1 MQYPQKDLFKLD
13 DEDMSWQEFTTLLAG
28 LMPETPLGQI
38 IQIRSEEDEEILKNF
53 TFEQHR
59 IRDDWRNR
67 QVQQMIDEMSKDEVM
82 KQIKEMFTSMCS

>member
-38 IQIRSEEDEEILKNF
+38 IQIRSEEDEEVLKNF